1 MWRMWGSGVE
11 WRSRAAMVGAAIALV
26 SACGGSAVADLS
38 DAGSGGS
45 SGSGSDAQAGSA
57 GFGGTTPVKDAG
69 KDSSAG
75 TAGNAGVG
83 GSEVDSGYVDPGCP
97 DAAPPQPDLQCD
109 PWAAVTGCGPGEGCY
124 PYVIYPGSVCEQE
137 TYGTYCIPAGTGQ
150 QGDPCGGE
158 ACAGGFV
165 CVITGQG
172 NQCVQMC
179 QLQGD
184 DGCPPGLF
192 CLPVDVEGF
201 GGCF

>member
-1 MWRMWGSGVE
+1 MWRIRVASVE
-11 WRSRAAMVGAAIALV
+11 WRSRAVVLASAVGVVA
-26 SACGGSAVADLS
+26 ACGGTAVADFS
-38 DAGSGGS
+38 DAGTGGSGGAQ
-45 SGSGSDAQAGSA
+45 SDAQGGSA
-57 GFGGTTPVKDAG
+57 GIGGTTPTHDAG

-75 TAGNAGVG
+75 SAGVG

-97 DAAPPQPDLQCD
+97 DADPPQPDLQCD
-109 PWAAVTGCGPGEGCY
+109 PWAADTGCGPGEGCY
-124 PYVIYPGSVCEQE
+124 PYVIYPGSVCQQE
-137 TYGTYCIPAGTGQ
+137 TYGTYCIPAGIGQ

-158 ACAGGFV
+158 ACAAGFV

-179 QLQGD
+179 QLQGA